1 MEDSFYRK
9 ELSAW
14 WLEFGRAMRAAA
26 EIWNAQDASWRR
38 DRGGRSI
45 RKWEYRLRGRA
56 FADYI
61 ELCVKYDASVQ
72 DWEEDYER
80 GGPLSRG
87 KWHYIQTGRYN
98 QNSYGD
104 FVRNECILLLYAY
117 FLRTHKLPK
126 AAYVWLWGIYEL
138 SEMKA
143 GQQVR
148 AYEGIRQA
156 ILMQCPSVEKAADEE
171 KAAEEQYNDW
181 TRRLNDLERKYQY
194 DGWAVKPNAPFEYTY
209 ALSAPK
215 VSAEEQR
222 ELQELFESPVFQT
235 CQYDDELLWDLDYHC
250 AGGNATPR
258 LAETLYRIYM
268 NSRDKS
274 PKVNMLL
281 EHVRARMS
289 YFERI
294 PEYLCGE
301 PFAYDCSTKA
311 PDFWYY
317 YLIMA
322 FEGRRVRDN
331 TPEDDFSYI
340 EERMIR
346 NGRKYLSGYLEQ
358 LYHPSMEWRRRFV
371 GSDMTGRIDKPRRME
386 IRLCPEQERGGEL
399 VIGIE
404 FYLHLIQF
412 YWNGK
417 VWEGQ
422 EALSFQELLQCAGAE
437 GDEERFMLLLALT
450 DIETAEREMARG
462 EIRSRL
468 EKLPIDAFCLDFV
481 AECLANGGSCV
492 GNRKQYGGRLVCGDG
507 ECYDADEDEYDDGEV
522 DEDDDEEVEDDE
534 YDEGYQDFDYNAN
547 NDDVKNGLRG
557 QEIRFA
563 ENLTGLYCARRDASG
578 DIVYSRHSFYGW
590 QTIRP
595 SKWSLWE
602 ECRGLV
608 RYGLCSLNA
617 SEKKRVVVRGMSDLE
632 KAQQICA
639 LLEEN
644 HQLSLTQHR
653 KNQQWLEKCGILAGN
668 SVVLCYGDWESC
680 YLEKTLTTGLFT
692 EKKSMKDAYAIT
704 KKEKNYEVGWLFQD
718 WDSYKTLIAVGESGA
733 LWYYGNFS
741 PPRAVSADS
750 LAEVIANRVR
760 LAEVTAIVLL

>member
-1 MEDSFYRK
+1 
-9 ELSAW
+9 
-14 WLEFGRAMRAAA
+14 
-26 EIWNAQDASWRR
+26 
-38 DRGGRSI
+38 
-45 RKWEYRLRGRA
+45 
-56 FADYI
+56 
-61 ELCVKYDASVQ
+61 
-72 DWEEDYER
+72 
-80 GGPLSRG
+80 
-87 KWHYIQTGRYN
+87 
-98 QNSYGD
+98 
-104 FVRNECILLLYAY
+104 
-117 FLRTHKLPK
+117 
-126 AAYVWLWGIYEL
+126 
-138 SEMKA
+138 
-143 GQQVR
+143 
-148 AYEGIRQA
+148 
-156 ILMQCPSVEKAADEE
+156 
-171 KAAEEQYNDW
+171 
-181 TRRLNDLERKYQY
+181 
-194 DGWAVKPNAPFEYTY
+194 
-209 ALSAPK
+209 
-215 VSAEEQR
+215 
-222 ELQELFESPVFQT
+222 
-235 CQYDDELLWDLDYHC
+235 
-250 AGGNATPR
+250 
-258 LAETLYRIYM
+258 
-268 NSRDKS
+268 
-274 PKVNMLL
+274 
-281 EHVRARMS
+281 
-289 YFERI
+289 
-294 PEYLCGE
+294 
-301 PFAYDCSTKA
+301 
-311 PDFWYY
+311 
-317 YLIMA
+317 
-322 FEGRRVRDN
+322 
-331 TPEDDFSYI
+331 
-340 EERMIR
+340 
-346 NGRKYLSGYLEQ
+346 
-358 LYHPSMEWRRRFV
+358 
-371 GSDMTGRIDKPRRME
+371 
-386 IRLCPEQERGGEL
+386 
-399 VIGIE
+399 
-404 FYLHLIQF
+404 
-412 YWNGK
+412 
-417 VWEGQ
+417 
-422 EALSFQELLQCAGAE
+422 
-437 GDEERFMLLLALT
+437 MLLLALT

-750 LAEVIANRVR
+750 LADRKSVV
-760 LAEVTAIVLL
+760 